1 VKWQVF
7 MAEIIGLLRDVGL
20 SPALILLLIIIGG
33 TGIFCAR
40 GMFVVMKQIYT
51 SLTEISLILLSVKET
66 LSKEVDTLLDI
77 MKDAMKESRR

>member
-1 VKWQVF
+1 
-7 MAEIIGLLRDVGL
+7 MAEIIGLLKDVGL
-20 SPALILLLIIIGG
+20 SPAIILLLIVIGG
-33 TGIFCAR
+33 TIVFCAR